1 MHKVLR
7 TNSIKLV
14 IYSPIF
20 SNVNS
25 MINNDLHIMH
35 DNFDLKETF
44 PRKSITAVYR
54 SQKNIKEMLAPS
66 SYLKSV
72 NSQVNIITPCN
83 SCDICKH
90 YLVAK
95 MKFKSK
101 VAGKT
106 SL

>member
-1 MHKVLR
+1 MQKVLR
-7 TNSIKLV
+7 TNSTKFV
-14 IYSPIF
+14 IYSPIL
-20 SNVNS
+20 SNINS
-25 MINNDLHIMH
+25 MINNDLHIIH
-35 DNFDLKETF
+35 ADFDLKETF

-54 SQKNIKEMLAPS
+54 SQKKIKEMLAPS
-66 SYLKSV
+66 SYPKSV
-72 NSQVNIITPCN
+72 DSQVNIITPCN
-83 SCDICKH
+83 SCKH

>member
-35 DNFDLKETF
+35 ANFDLKLFQENL
-44 PRKSITAVYR
+44 
-54 SQKNIKEMLAPS
+54 SQQFIEVK
-66 SYLKSV
+66 
-72 NSQVNIITPCN
+72 
-83 SCDICKH
+83 
-90 YLVAK
+90 
-95 MKFKSK
+95 
-101 VAGKT
+101 KT
-106 SL
+106 SKKC